1 GGLMNNIE
9 SNVRDAQEYVERAKE
24 NTKAAIKV
32 QKTSKVVS
40 NGFIRPLL
48 RSKTSLSLFSL
59 SFPCLCLP
67 PSPLLPPPL
76 SCSWCCV
83 CTHGQG
89 EMIDRIEY
97 NVEHAV
103 DYVERAVSDT
113 KKAVKYQSKARR
125 KLTLLGVCVA
135 FCLLIL
141 IISLAVGLS

>member
-32 QKTSKVVS
+32 QKTSKV
-40 NGFIRPLL
+40 
-48 RSKTSLSLFSL
+48 
-59 SFPCLCLP
+59 
-67 PSPLLPPPL
+67 
-76 SCSWCCV
+76 
-83 CTHGQG
+83 
-89 EMIDRIEY
+89 
-97 NVEHAV
+97 
-103 DYVERAVSDT
+103 
-113 KKAVKYQSKARR
+113 